1 MSSVAFK
8 LINWGENFRLARK
21 PESRMNPITQTK
33 NLMKINDRELEM
45 GVAGTKNSWHQ
56 EYKVTGLFLTFC
68 LKYLMR
74 VRTAL

>member
-1 MSSVAFK
+1 MFVWVDLIFLSSVAFS
-8 LINWGENFRLARK
+8 LINWGKNFRLVTN

-56 EYKVTGLFLTFC
+56 EYKVTGVLSHLLFE
-68 LKYLMR
+68 
-74 VRTAL
+74 